1 MLSRTTSQ
9 FELHGYSVADRADHA
24 AGKPVFN
31 LAVGL
36 GIVGEVICLQP
47 SNQLPKIRHMSNQK
61 FYLLSGSLAL
71 ENKPFH
77 SQIANIIKAKYADC
91 DGYVGYKM
99 TTLGRASDDDVPSFL
114 IVTKQHGIVLVDV
127 VEDHLSNIS
136 NTESGEYWKYDQ
148 EDLQL
153 SRSLVVEIY
162 EEEIQSRLRNSFSL
176 YDRKTKKIRTP
187 IRSSIV
193 LCRNDRTNIETHQ
206 SASQEYESSLLALS
220 ELEQWLDALEK
231 NYNCSDEEL
240 GKICA
245 LLEGTFIYEQKPSAT
260 VEDSKLETIND
271 YIQQSLKTTFK
282 QDESQRFASMQL
294 PNGPQRIRG
303 LAGTGKTVVL
313 SLKAAI
319 THKRLPDFKILYLFN
334 TQSLYQNVQS
344 LISKYYTLEA
354 KKPPDF
360 ENTLQVFHAWGGRQ
374 KPGLYS
380 TLCSIYGLTP
390 MTLADARGHRDAL
403 EFIYR
408 DLLAKVGPQIKPIYD
423 LVLIDEA
430 QDFPKEVF
438 EVVFKLTKGVG
449 AQKRIVWAYDEF
461 QSLKDTEIKGPSELF
476 GKAQNGAPNLDD
488 SVLEGKYAGDI
499 PKDFVLPNCYRTPR
513 PVLMTAHGVA
523 LGLYS
528 SRQNEMF
535 YYPSEWQAIGYKV
548 NEPKTVSINSGDK
561 VEIERP
567 DENSKN
573 LLESLMRSN
582 NKTPLNLIQVERC
595 ADNAAQLHF
604 LSTKVHQLIN
614 KENVAPEEII
624 IVNLSAGANKESM
637 LEIQRTLNQIGV
649 KSVIPGYVESADVF
663 KPKGFITLTT
673 PFRAKGNEANV
684 VFVINASNVS
694 GDFTLR
700 TRNAFFVAVT
710 RSRGW
715 CYISG
720 FGTGIE
726 KLNAEIELIKKD
738 FPIFKFTCPD
748 PSVIKSGKTYLN
760 KSDKEL
766 NKIQEL
772 MELLD
777 KDPDLREL
785 LLARAKEN

>member
-1 MLSRTTSQ
+1 
-9 FELHGYSVADRADHA
+9 
-24 AGKPVFN
+24 
-31 LAVGL
+31 
-36 GIVGEVICLQP
+36 
-47 SNQLPKIRHMSNQK
+47 MSNQK

-77 SQIANIIKAKYADC
+77 SQIANIIKKKYAEC

-114 IVTKQHGIVLVDV
+114 IVTKQHGIILVDV
-127 VEDHLSNIS
+127 VEDQVNDI
-136 NTESGEYWKYDQ
+136 TDRESGEYWKYDQ
-148 EDLQL
+148 NETQL
-153 SRSLVVEIY
+153 SRSLTVEIY
-162 EEEIQSRLRNSFSL
+162 EEEVQSRLKNNFSL
-176 YDRKTKKIRTP
+176 YDRKTKKIKTP

-193 LCRNDRTNIETHQ
+193 LCRNNKSNIEILVEK
-206 SASQEYESSLLALS
+206 SQDYDSQLLALA
-220 ELEQWLDALEK
+220 ELEHWLDALEK
-231 NYNCSDEEL
+231 NYNCSDDEL

-245 LLEGTFIYEQKPSAT
+245 LLEGTFIYESKAPAT
-260 VEDSKLETIND
+260 IEDSKLETIND

-319 THKRLPDFKILYLFN
+319 THKRLPEFKILYLFN

-360 ENTLQVFHAWGGRQ
+360 ENTLHVFHAWGGRQ

-380 TLCSIYGLTP
+380 TLCRIHGLTP
-390 MTLADARGHRDAL
+390 LTLADARGQSDSL
-403 EFIYR
+403 EFIYK
-408 DLLAKVGPQIKPIYD
+408 DLLAKVGKQIQPMYD

-438 EVVFKLTKGVG
+438 EIAYKLAKGVG
-449 AQKRIVWAYDEF
+449 AEKRIVWAYDEF
-461 QSLKDTEIKGPSELF
+461 QSLRDTEIKGPSELF
-476 GKAQNGAPNLDD
+476 GKNDKGVPNLDD

-528 SRQNEMF
+528 VRQNEMF

-548 NEPKTVSINSGDK
+548 NEPKTVSINTGDN

-567 DENSKN
+567 DENSRN
-573 LLESLMRSN
+573 LLEGLMKN
-582 NKTPLNLIQVERC
+582 NKKAPLNLIQVERC
-595 ADNAAQLHF
+595 VDNTAQLQF
-604 LSTKVHQLIN
+604 ISAKVDQIIN

-624 IVNLSAGANKESM
+624 IVNLRAGGNKESM
-637 LEIQRTLNQIGV
+637 LEIQRELNKIGV

-663 KPKGFITLTT
+663 KPKGYVTLTT
-673 PFRAKGNEANV
+673 PYRAKGNEANV
-684 VFVINASNVS
+684 VFVVNANNIS

-720 FGTGIE
+720 LGTGIE
-726 KLNAEIELIKKD
+726 KLNLEIEAIKRD
-738 FPIFKFTCPD
+738 FPVFKFICPD

-772 MELLD
+772 IELLD
-777 KDPDLREL
+777 RDPDLRDL
-785 LLARAKEN
+785 LLARTKEN